1 MSSEE
6 ERRREEERPSGETAG
21 ETPAEEPPREENLE
35 DPEAGSAVSEAG
47 ETPVAAE
54 DAVVA
59 PEVSPEA
66 LEELEAEPEEE
77 VEMAREEVGVLL
89 AEVETAR
96 RERDEYLDGMMRTK
110 AELENARKRQERDLV
125 RLREMAS
132 EKLVRELLPV
142 VDNLERALEVEGD
155 IHEGVR
161 ATRDQ
166 FLGVLAREGVEPV
179 ASDGELL
186 DPTVHEAVTMEPS
199 EEREE
204 GTVLRTFEKGYVMN
218 GKTIRPAKVVVAS

>member
-6 ERRREEERPSGETAG
+6 ERRRGEQPSG
-21 ETPAEEPPREENLE
+21 ETPAEEPLREESLQ
-35 DPEAGSAVSEAG
+35 DPEAEPIVSEAG
-47 ETPVAAE
+47 EPPVVD
-54 DAVVA
+54 DAVA

-66 LEELEAEPEEE
+66 LEDLEAEPEEE

-89 AEVETAR
+89 MEVETAR
-96 RERDEYLDGMMRTK
+96 RERDEYLDGMMRMK
-110 AELENARKRQERDLV
+110 AELENARKRQERDRV

-142 VDNLERALEVEGD
+142 VDNLDRALEVEGD

-179 ASDGELL
+179 ASDGEPL
-186 DPTVHEAVTMEPS
+186 DPAVHEAVMMEPS

-204 GTVLRTFEKGYVMN
+204 GTVLRTFERGYVMN

>member
-1 MSSEE
+1 LSSEE
-6 ERRREEERPSGETAG
+6 ERRREEERPSEETVGEP
-21 ETPAEEPPREENLE
+21 PAEEPPREESLE
-35 DPEAGSAVSEAG
+35 DPEAVPIASEAG
-47 ETPVAAE
+47 EPPVVAE
-54 DAVVA
+54 DAVA

-66 LEELEAEPEEE
+66 LEELEVEPEEE

-89 AEVETAR
+89 EEVETAR
-96 RERDEYLDGMMRTK
+96 RERDEYLDGMMRMK
-110 AELENARKRQERDLV
+110 AELENARKRQERDRV

-179 ASDGELL
+179 ASDGEPL
-186 DPTVHEAVTMEPS
+186 DPAVHEAVMMEPS

-204 GTVLRTFEKGYVMN
+204 GTVLRTFERGYVMN